1 MAKKKETN
9 KIEAF
14 LLIVLAIIGFVFG
27 YGSDLYKDTKAFI
40 KDIFHDEGKV
50 VETLDKVN
58 VKVYF
63 IDVGE
68 ADSILIDS
76 NGKYI
81 LIDAG
86 NNKDGPLLVDYFK
99 ELGIKK
105 FDYVIG
111 THAHEDHIGG
121 MDYIIRNFDINHFY
135 MPKTVVPTY
144 TYEDVVKE
152 LKNKSIKYTVPKIGT
167 TFTSGKSEFEVLS
180 VKDDEEDLNNG
191 SIVLRMKYKDV
202 AFMFMADVESPV
214 EEELIKKSDISADVI
229 KIGHHGSRYGST
241 SAFLNKVGAR
251 YAVIS
256 VGKLNDYNHPHNQ
269 ALKRIEKAGLKLYRT
284 DLKGTIIFNTDGKNF
299 KIETVKTKT
308 NMEEE

>member
-76 NGKYI
+76 NGKYS
-81 LIDAG
+81 
-86 NNKDGPLLVDYFK
+86 
-99 ELGIKK
+99 
-105 FDYVIG
+105 